1 MARRPGYDHR
11 NIRKNGKYDAT
22 ATLSIDVNISDSI
35 GRCPDSCSA
44 FSEGS
49 GYAGSKAGT

>member
-22 ATLSIDVNISDSI
+22 ATLRIDVNISDSI